1 MNDEASDSREG
12 GRGAL
17 AEFKEAISGLVEQVA
32 AMVPTKGWLGDEFPR
47 YELEIEDD
55 GFTLWV
61 DLPGMQ
67 QDDVDVSVAG
77 RTVSISGERPGEDTP
92 EGARSLRQERPSG
105 EFDLKVDLPDDVD
118 PLAVV
123 ARLEDGVLRVS
134 LPKYGEARGR
144 NIEVE
149 KSGSATKG
157 RKPRSTAKSKTKATA
172 RPTKDAVAQEPGGE
186 APAESDEAQSEEN
199 PEAE

>member
-1 MNDEASDSREG
+1 
-12 GRGAL
+12 
-17 AEFKEAISGLVEQVA
+17 
-32 AMVPTKGWLGDEFPR
+32 
-47 YELEIEDD
+47 
-55 GFTLWV
+55 
-61 DLPGMQ
+61 MQ

-118 PLAVV
+118 PLAIV

-186 APAESDEAQSEEN
+186 TPKESDEAQSEEN